1 MRENKVAVV
10 TGSSRGIGEAVCR
23 QLKDKGYFVYGLSR
37 SGVAPY
43 GCTGLKCD
51 VTDEASVRAVF
62 ADIAGREG
70 RIDVL
75 VNNAGFGI
83 AGPVEYTE
91 TDALEK
97 QMNVNFMGQFLCARE
112 VLQYMRKRKAG
123 TIVFVSS
130 VAAQIAIPYQ
140 MAYSASK
147 AAINSMALALRNEVK
162 DFGIR
167 VCAVMPGDTRTS
179 FTDLRET
186 DHRGDEVYGRAVKSI
201 ASMEK
206 DERNGMTPDK
216 TAGVIVKAAT
226 DPNPAPLYT
235 AGFKYKVFMLLFR
248 LLPAR
253 LSYFIVSKMY

>member
-1 MRENKVAVV
+1 MKEDMVAIV
-10 TGSSRGIGEAVCR
+10 TGASRGIGEAVCR
-23 QLKDKGYFVYGLSR
+23 QMKEKGYTVYGLSR
-37 SGVAPY
+37 SGKAPD

-51 VTDEASVRAVF
+51 VTDEDSVRKIF
-62 ADIAGREG
+62 ADIAEKEG

-75 VNNAGFGI
+75 INNAGFGI

-91 TDALEK
+91 TEALDK
-97 QMNVNFMGQFLCARE
+97 QMNVNFMGQFHCARE
-112 VLQYMRKRKAG
+112 VLQYMRKRNAG

-147 AAINSMALALRNEVK
+147 AAINSMALALRNEVRG
-162 DFGIR
+162 FGIK
-167 VCAVMPGDTRTS
+167 VCAVMPGDTKTA

-186 DHRGDEVYGRAVKSI
+186 DHRGDDVYSSATKSI

-206 DERNGMTPDK
+206 DERNGMTPDT

-235 AGFKYKVFMLLFR
+235 AGFKYKVFMMLFR